1 MEVLAGAFIKAFAAL
16 FSIVNPLGA
25 MPVFLSMTVRET
37 PAERAMIVTKA
48 SIYLVVILLVSLF
61 VGSYIMTFFGI
72 SINAM
77 RIAGGFIILGSG
89 FSMLGGYFAKSRYI
103 DKMVKSDAVSKADI
117 SLTPLALPML
127 AGPGSISLLIG
138 YGTRLD
144 DWQGYLTI
152 VAAILITGIVSFL
165 ILRVSPRLVS
175 YLGESGLNSISRIMG
190 FIVVCVGVQYII
202 NGIQAVL
209 HGWKLV

>member
-37 PAERAMIVTKA
+37 PRERAGIVTKA
-48 SIYLVVILLVSLF
+48 SIYLLIILLVSLF
-61 VGSYIMTFFGI
+61 VGSYIMQFFGI

-77 RIAGGFIILGSG
+77 RIAGCFIILNSG
-89 FSMLGGYFAKSRYI
+89 FSMLGGDFAKSRAI
-103 DKMVKSDAVSKADI
+103 DDKVQSEAVAKSDI

-144 DWQGYLTI
+144 DVQGYITI
-152 VAAILITGIVSFL
+152 VLAIIITALFTFL
-165 ILRVSPRLVS
+165 ILRVSPRLVR

-202 NGIQAVL
+202 NGVQAVL